1 MRATKGRML
10 DSIAAKVR
18 ARVLAYDDR
27 FWRPEDFEASP
38 SAVDKALSRLVEEGK
53 LRRIRRGLYWRGTPT
68 LLGMAPP
75 DLNALVAEVAGDL
88 GIGPADRSAAL
99 VLGLSTQV
107 PRDEI
112 VAVPSRPPRPVPGVR
127 FVWRDSPDRR
137 DFRLNQLEVALLEVL
152 RDWSRLV
159 ETPNSEAVRRISDLF
174 DSEDIRSTTLTRA
187 ARDEPARVREGLR
200 SLLIRMG
207 RHAEAERVPRSR
219 SRISTTEL
227 ALAS

>member
-1 MRATKGRML
+1 M
-10 DSIAAKVR
+10 DSVASKVR
-18 ARVLAYDDR
+18 SRILAQDDR
-27 FWRPEDFEASP
+27 FWRPEDFEESP
-38 SAVDKALSRLVEEGK
+38 TAVDKALSRLAEEGN
-53 LRRIRRGLYWRGTPT
+53 LRRIRRGLYWRGTTT

-75 DLNALVAEVAGDL
+75 ELSALVAEITGDL

-127 FVWRDSPDRR
+127 FVWRDSPSRR
-137 DFRLNQLEVALLEVL
+137 DFRLNRLEVALLEVL
-152 RDWSRLV
+152 RDWSRWV
-159 ETPNSEAVRRISDLF
+159 ETTNSEAVSRISELF
-174 DSEDIRSTTLTRA
+174 NSEGIRSTILARA

-200 SLLIRMG
+200 ALMMTSG
-207 RHAEAERVPRSR
+207 RHADAARIPPSR
-219 SRISTTEL
+219 SGMLTNEL